1 MKRKLWFLS
10 LVVLGIL
17 LYPKD
22 TYAFSQANYEYK
34 SLCGN
39 FEVAG
44 MHTDGVIDPVG
55 CFNTFDEAKN
65 FMRSNGADDL
75 VVFGKVSGKTKI
87 LDANMALL
95 DLSVNPTTLT
105 YFYTNSNLTGSSY
118 TYMDT
123 GSLYGGVDGALLDS
137 SYSSAKGVYTAKVK
151 IGNFT
156 GWISQEAYEVVPV
169 TWVKSSS
176 SYTVTNESIKHNYVN
191 KIQETFTGSKG
202 SIIGP
207 KPDMLSPGTY
217 YSYDGKYFYT
227 DRTTMIKD
235 YKNGNYNNAVN
246 KDNEYYNYYMYL
258 SNHTRTS
265 YSSQNIDEYIRN
277 NMGISQDV
285 YGNASNG
292 SNSRLYG
299 KGVFYYYAQE
309 KYGVNAILSLSL
321 SRNETSHGRS
331 NLAINKNNGFGL
343 NAVDTSPTESANWY
357 ASYASSILGY
367 ASKWITY
374 GYAHP
379 RDWRYFGPQFGDKW
393 IGMNVKYASDTYWSE
408 KMAAQYYSLDKAK
421 GLQDYNF
428 YQLGVVTRQV
438 NAMSDASNS
447 SKFVYSYP
455 EAEDAVVIIGEK
467 QGEAVEGNTTWYKV
481 VSDLNIDSNFNEITS
496 GDYNWDSYVYI
507 PAAYVKKINQGK
519 NGYIS
524 PNEVTEYQ
532 DKDYEYDLYVEE
544 TTLKPKVA
552 KTIKQTEYYY
562 DSALTVKRDQVLLND
577 RYVMVYTAAYDKNG
591 VAVSYLVTSDYWY
604 DQKHWVPADSIS
616 FVSSDYGKFS
626 VTAAGNQYTWV
637 NSTTQ
642 DTKATLISGQYH
654 NSYAPILE
662 ETVVDGHT
670 WYKVPVN
677 LSGTTNEF
685 GWTLAS
691 APNVS
696 VEKLHSE
703 SVNTPPVIIAENK
716 TIVQGSE
723 FDYRK
728 DVSATDIEDGD
739 LTKEIEVVEETVKID
754 EPGTYEVTY
763 KVTDKNNQTTTKT
776 ITVTVT
782 ENKKPV
788 ITAEDKEVVQGRKL
802 DELEGVSA
810 TDEEDGPVE
819 VKVKDNTVNLE
830 EPGSYTITYEATDS
844 YNQTS
849 EKTITVTVLKD
860 EAPVINAE
868 DKTITQ
874 GTKFKPL
881 DGVTAE
887 DKEDGEIKEI
897 EVVTNEVKEN
907 KTGEY
912 EVTYKVVDSFNNET
926 KKTITVTVVE
936 NQKPVINAKD
946 KTIYLNEKFDPLEDV
961 TAIDPEDGKIKD
973 IDVIEN
979 NVKIEEIG
987 EYKVIYQVE
996 DSFGN
1001 VVTKEITVTVEEKKL
1016 EEREGLYYF
1025 DSLKEV
1031 KNKLQIKGYH
1041 AIKGIDHT
1049 LEEEI
1054 SFYLVLKNLTTEEEF
1069 TQELNR
1075 ITDKEEIT
1083 RPVFSSDGKDYTYSW
1098 YKGNVDIDEL
1108 PDGDYELYIVTESHD
1123 YYARTRINN
1132 KVLKDQVAEFTSE
1145 KTLTTRNDY
1154 RNPEMPLQFVIRSKK
1169 IADKT
1174 ANSVYNQYTQ
1184 YRTFA
1189 IEDNKLHI
1197 KGTAY
1202 SIGMNLAESEKVNRQ
1217 IIFENQ
1223 ENYKTYSYDLGSIT
1237 DGMYKVGATLNDG
1250 LDKTRAWFD
1259 STIEISNIPKGTYTI
1274 YIATESNVSDYSELT
1289 ELLSRNLDDVVL
1301 NIDGKTYSFT
1311 IDTNERYRIEMNVE

>member
-65 FMRSNGADDL
+65 FMKSNGADDL

-87 LDANMALL
+87 LDANVALL

-156 GWISQEAYEVVPV
+156 GWISQEAYEVVPI

-562 DSALTVKRDQVLLND
+562 DSALTVKRNQVLLND

-662 ETVVDGHT
+662 ETVVDGNT

-691 APNVS
+691 APNVY

-728 DVSATDIEDGD
+728 DVSATDTEDGD

-788 ITAEDKEVVQGRKL
+788 ITAEDKEVIQGRKL

-819 VKVKDNTVNLE
+819 VKVKDSTVNLE

-887 DKEDGEIKEI
+887 DKEDGEIKDI

-907 KTGEY
+907 ETGEY

-936 NQKPVINAKD
+936 NQKPVINARD
-946 KTIYLNEKFDPLEDV
+946 KTIYLNEEFDPLEDV

-973 IDVIEN
+973 IEVIEN
-979 NVKIEEIG
+979 NVKTEEIG

-1075 ITDKEEIT
+1075 ITDKDEIT

-1098 YKGNVDIDEL
+1098 YKGNIDIDEL

-1259 STIEISNIPKGTYTI
+1259 STIDISNIPKGTYTI

-1301 NIDGKTYSFT
+1301 NTDGKTYSFT
-1311 IDTNERYRIEMNVE
+1311 IDTNKRYRIEMNVE

>member
-65 FMRSNGADDL
+65 FMKSNGADDL
-75 VVFGKVSGKTKI
+75 VVFGKVAGKTKI
-87 LDANMALL
+87 LDANVALL

-176 SYTVTNESIKHNYVN
+176 SYTVTDESIKHNYVN

-562 DSALTVKRDQVLLND
+562 DSALTVKRNQVLLND

-662 ETVVDGHT
+662 ETVVDGYT

-691 APNVS
+691 APNVY

-739 LTKEIEVVEETVKID
+739 LTKEIEVVEENVKID

-860 EAPVINAE
+860 EAPVINVE

-887 DKEDGEIKEI
+887 DKEDGEIKDI
-897 EVVTNEVKEN
+897 EVVTNDVKEN
-907 KTGEY
+907 ETGEY

-946 KTIYLNEKFDPLEDV
+946 KTIYLNEEFDPLEDV
-961 TAIDPEDGKIKD
+961 TAIDPEDGNIKD
-973 IDVIEN
+973 IEVIEN
-979 NVKIEEIG
+979 NVKTEEVG

-1001 VVTKEITVTVEEKKL
+1001 VVTKEITVTVKEKKL

-1075 ITDKEEIT
+1075 ITDKDEIT
-1083 RPVFSSDGKDYTYSW
+1083 RPVFSGDGKDYTYSW
-1098 YKGNVDIDEL
+1098 YKGNIDIDEL

-1154 RNPEMPLQFVIRSKK
+1154 RNPEMPLQFVIRRKK

-1174 ANSVYNQYTQ
+1174 ADSVYNQYTQ

-1259 STIEISNIPKGTYTI
+1259 STIDISNIPKGTYTI

-1301 NIDGKTYSFT
+1301 NTDGKTYSFT
-1311 IDTNERYRIEMNVE
+1311 IDTNKRYRIEMNVE